1 MKAKVHHDLDD
12 ERAEGK
18 VRLTIE
24 TAEDLQVAQ
33 DRCDV
38 LKKNTKDKSET
49 DELRSLEAAIAS
61 WHRKQSAA

>member
-1 MKAKVHHDLDD
+1 MKAKVHHDRDD
-12 ERAEGK
+12 DRAEGK

-33 DRCDV
+33 DRCDA
-38 LKKNTKDKSET
+38 LKRHTKDESET
-49 DELRSLEAAIAS
+49 DELRSLETAIAN